1 MKVRITISGLGAG
14 IPKLPIGVNLISGC
28 YIETKPNDGQAPT
41 RLYGVADYLS
51 VGGESSTLVFGHAQ
65 TEWMTVENESAQK
78 LLQYENFIGSQVDVE
93 VKGTSFGSSKGDVTL
108 KVIDKI
114 GNAKSAIDKFNI
126 KIDAYQLASTKIRG
140 QIRAMKTQ
148 SSK

>member
-1 MKVRITISGLGAG
+1 MKVRVTISGLGAG
-14 IPKLPIGVNLISGC
+14 ILTLPIGVNLISGC
-28 YIETKPNDGQAPT
+28 YIETKPNDGNTPT

-51 VGGESSTLVFGHAQ
+51 VGGESSTLIFGHAQ
-65 TEWMTVENESAQK
+65 TEWMTVESESAKK
-78 LLQYENFIGSQVDVE
+78 LLQYENFLGSHVDVE

-114 GNAKSAIDKFNI
+114 GNAKSSIDKFNI

-140 QIRAMKTQ
+140 QIRAMKTE